1 MEYAELKALWQYAL
15 SMLYKKDRRLLRYN
29 VHERTI
35 ACRLAL
41 YLQLKYDPCFMKRAC
56 IDVEYNREGKEIKR
70 PYIDSESGWIAP
82 DIILHERDN
91 QENNIFYCEVKKKSK
106 NNNDDAIRVKNALRG
121 KRSYEYGINLYS
133 LTSKEANLSFYKLD
147 GLHII
152 EEEFYF
158 DAKEKQLKSQL
169 NTNKTW
175 IYKDNK
181 WEEIS
186 SLMLYVKI

>member
-1 MEYAELKALWQYAL
+1 MEYDELKALWQYAL
-15 SMLYKKDRRLLRYN
+15 SMLYKKDRRLLLYN

-82 DIILHERDN
+82 DIILHERGN

-106 NNNDDAIRVKNALRG
+106 NDNNDSIRVKNALRER
-121 KRSYEYGINLYS
+121 KYHYGINLYS
-133 LTSKEANLSFYKLD
+133 LTVAVARLTFYKYSAS
-147 GLHII
+147 HIL
-152 EEEFYF
+152 EEECYF
-158 DAKEKQLKSQL
+158 NIKENQLKLQEKQKNSYI
-169 NTNKTW
+169 K
-175 IYKDNK
+175 
-181 WEEIS
+181 
-186 SLMLYVKI
+186 